1 MFTPTNNPIMKIRL
15 SLLILLLACSL
26 GTAKLSAQAFVHEQ
40 SKASEYEWPTDP
52 AVLAKLD
59 AWQDLKF
66 GVLIHWGLSSV
77 PGITESWTLCS
88 EDKEWIVR
96 DGGMTYEEYKK
107 WYFDLKHVFNPVHFN
122 PDQWAD
128 AMADAGMKYMIYVT
142 KHHDGFCM
150 YDSKYTDFSI
160 AKWAFKDDPRRDV
173 ARYVWDSFRK
183 KDFMLG
189 CYFSKPDWHS
199 EWFWSPYFA
208 TANRHCN
215 YRRDRHPEWWQNFE
229 DYVHNQIGELMS
241 DYGPLDILWLDG
253 GWVKGADIHL
263 SELVD
268 EVRVKQPGLI
278 AVDRRGKGR
287 NENYQTPEQNT
298 PATQLDYPWESC
310 ITLTKNWGWDPH
322 PEYKSPQAVVNLLT
336 EITAKGGCLL
346 LGVGPTPDGVIED
359 EAVKRLH
366 EVGDWLRRNGKAIY
380 STRPTPH
387 YNDGNVWF
395 TASKDG
401 ETLYAI
407 YALPEGESLP
417 ATIEWSVN
425 VPKGSMKML
434 NNGKNV
440 KYKVQDGKVIV
451 SLKGKLKN
459 EPIALEF
466 HKQ

>member
-1 MFTPTNNPIMKIRL
+1 
-15 SLLILLLACSL
+15 
-26 GTAKLSAQAFVHEQ
+26 
-40 SKASEYEWPTDP
+40 
-52 AVLAKLD
+52 
-59 AWQDLKF
+59 
-66 GVLIHWGLSSV
+66 
-77 PGITESWTLCS
+77 
-88 EDKEWIVR
+88 
-96 DGGMTYEEYKK
+96 
-107 WYFDLKHVFNPVHFN
+107 
-122 PDQWAD
+122 
-128 AMADAGMKYMIYVT
+128 
-142 KHHDGFCM
+142 
-150 YDSKYTDFSI
+150 
-160 AKWAFKDDPRRDV
+160 
-173 ARYVWDSFRK
+173 
-183 KDFMLG
+183 MLG
-189 CYFSKPDWHS
+189 CYFSKPDWNS

-208 TANRHCN
+208 TGNRHCN
-215 YRRDRHPEWWQNFE
+215 YKRERHPEWWQNFE
-229 DYVHNQIGELMS
+229 NYVHNQIGELMS

-263 SELVD
+263 SELID

-278 AVDRRGKGR
+278 SVDRRGKGR
-287 NENYQTPEQNT
+287 NENYQTPEQNI

-310 ITLTKNWGWDPH
+310 ITLTKSWGWDPH

-346 LGVGPTPDGVIED
+346 LGVGTTPDGLIED

-380 STRPTPH
+380 STRTTTH

-407 YALPEGESLP
+407 YALPEGETLP

-440 KYKVQDGKVIV
+440 KYRVQGGKVTV
-451 SLKGKLKN
+451 FLNGKLSN
-459 EPIALEF
+459 EPVALEF